1 MKVVPGVWGSPS
13 KAPREEQGVFKMKA
27 GGQLSWDVDQGSG
40 KGLQAGPTLYA
51 HSVAGKMDAQHLS
64 RAPAEGAGSGPP
76 KEHRPLAFKE
86 LIGWGRLEGDHHPVP
101 LLPSMGGSK
110 RQR

>member
-64 RAPAEGAGSGPP
+64 RAPSTHKRRPNPSPAPP
-76 KEHRPLAFKE
+76 TMYPRRPT
-86 LIGWGRLEGDHHPVP
+86 
-101 LLPSMGGSK
+101 
-110 RQR
+110 